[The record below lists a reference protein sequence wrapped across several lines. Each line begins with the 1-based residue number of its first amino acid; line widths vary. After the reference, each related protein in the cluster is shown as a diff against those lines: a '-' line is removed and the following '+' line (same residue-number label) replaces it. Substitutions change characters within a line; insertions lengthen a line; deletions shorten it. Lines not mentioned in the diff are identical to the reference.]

1 MKIGNFEIGSRPFTI
16 AEVGLNH
23 NGSIERA
30 LEMVHAAKK
39 ASADCVKFQT
49 FKADE
54 FCRPEDPLYPTFKR
68 CELPTPAWK
77 RIKLECDSDITFMST
92 PQNTS
97 DLELLLPL
105 GIQAIK
111 IGSDDCC
118 NLPLVLEYAKHGL
131 PLIISTGM
139 AWPKDLAMT
148 VTELSRLRA
157 PAAYLV
163 CTSQY
168 PTPPEEVR
176 ISRVPTLADFVS
188 PAPVGFS
195 DHTVGSTAAVMAV
208 ALGATIFEKHFTLS
222 HELEGPDHK
231 WACDAQQLEKWV
243 CAIHNAWEMKGRDS
257 MLLTEA
263 EEQQRHAYQREPG
276 QQLRGHHER

>member
-1 MKIGNFEIGSRPFTI
+1 MNIGDFELGTRPFTI

-23 NGSIERA
+23 NGDVDRA
-30 LEMVHAAKK
+30 IHMIMAAKR
-39 ASADCVKFQT
+39 AGVDCVKFQT

-54 FCRPEDPLYPTFKR
+54 FCRPEDPLYPTFKA
-68 CELPTPAWK
+68 CELPDSAWSILK
-77 RIKLECDSDITFMST
+77 AHCNTAGLMFMST
-92 PQNTS
+92 PQNPS

-118 NLPLVLEYAKHGL
+118 NVPLVLEYAKHGL

-139 AWPKDLAMT
+139 AWPKDLALT
-148 VTELSRLRA
+148 VTELARLRA

-168 PTPPEEVR
+168 PTPAEEVR
-176 ISRVPTLADFVS
+176 ISRIPTLQDFVS

-195 DHTVGSTAAVMAV
+195 DHSIGPMAAQISCSRAV
-208 ALGATIFEKHFTLS
+208 SVLGLAVPPT
-222 HELEGPDHK
+222 
-231 WACDAQQLEKWV
+231 
-243 CAIHNAWEMKGRDS
+243 
-257 MLLTEA
+257 
-263 EEQQRHAYQREPG
+263 
-276 QQLRGHHER
+276 

>member
-1 MKIGNFEIGSRPFTI
+1 MKIGDFEIGSRPFTI
-16 AEVGLNH
+16 AEIGLNH
-23 NGSIERA
+23 CGSVDMAVSMIWA
-30 LEMVHAAKK
+30 AAKR
-39 ASADCVKFQT
+39 ARVDCVKFQT

-68 CELPTPAWK
+68 CELPDDAWPRLK
-77 RIKLECDSDITFMST
+77 EQCDKAGVMFMST
-92 PQNTS
+92 PQNPS

-139 AWPKDLAMT
+139 AWPKDLCHT
-148 VTELSRLRA
+148 VVELSRLRS

-168 PTPPEEVR
+168 PTKAEEVR
-176 ISRVPTLADFVS
+176 ISRIPTLQDFVGS
-188 PAPVGFS
+188 APVGFS
-195 DHTVGSTAAVMAV
+195 DHSVGSRAVVMAV
-208 ALGATIFEKHFTLS
+208 ALGAMIFEKHFTLS
-222 HELEGPDHK
+222 HELDGPDHA
-231 WACDAQQLEKWV
+231 WACTAQQLEEWV
-243 CAIHNAWEMKGRDS
+243 WSIHNAWEIKGSDS

-263 EEQQRHAYQREPG
+263 EESQREKYQRRPG
-276 QQLRGHHER
+276 QRLRGSM

>member
-1 MKIGNFEIGSRPFTI
+1 MKIGDFEIGSRPFTI

-23 NGSIERA
+23 NGSEMAAIEMIA
-30 LEMVHAAKK
+30 QAKQ
-39 ASADCVKFQT
+39 AGVTAVKFQT

-54 FCRPEDPLYPTFKR
+54 FCRPDDPLYPHFKR
-68 CELPTPAWK
+68 SEFDASVWPRLQQA
-77 RIKLECDSDITFMST
+77 CDDAGIMFMST
-92 PQNTS
+92 PQNVS

-111 IGSDDCC
+111 IGSDDCV

-131 PLIISTGM
+131 PLIISAGM
-139 AWPKDLAMT
+139 AWPKDLAST
-148 VTELSRLRA
+148 VVELARLRA

-176 ISRVPTLADFVS
+176 ISRVPTLQDFVS

-195 DHTVGSTAAVMAV
+195 DHTMGPMAAVMAV
-208 ALGATIFEKHFTLS
+208 ALGAAIFEKHFTLD
-222 HELEGPDHK
+222 HNLDGPDHK
-231 WACDAQQLEKWV
+231 WACDPQQLAEWV
-243 CAIHNAWEMKGRDS
+243 WSINHAWEIRGTSDS
-257 MLLTEA
+257 LMLTEA
-263 EEQQRHAYQREPG
+263 EEAQRQKYQRRAG
-276 QQLRGHHER
+276 AKLRGAP